1 MCKTTPLQHK
11 IQKRTGNGDLIANFL
26 ADTIEGKYPD
36 AKYHHKLEAAKLLAR
51 YGETGNDLN
60 RHSCGS
66 RNPAGQGEGSGE
78 GHSKFWGL
86 IPTPEELATAKHEEN
101 EQSPISPRERVR
113 VRGANNTPSP
123 STGEGWDGG
132 EQDKNPPHPVH
143 PVTYI
148 DILNYDI
155 AHLIRQET
163 GEGHTIAEFL
173 AHVMTRRDQPFTPK
187 KLRIRHVDRMAAAKE
202 ILRRGHGH
210 WGRKPKLKVYADDAE
225 DTNDYD
231 TLHTDLAKR
240 MREYNEHGTDAI
252 RFLLDVM
259 SDTSL
264 DPEEGYTWHHK
275 MSAAHELIR
284 RGWDTNYDKIT
295 PEMLQAYWQDQQSTR
310 LSIGQKK
317 QLAGLP
323 TFLDEYDHYDTTDY
337 QAIAEAIR
345 DQEDREEAADFKAA
359 SAPGRSPLSP
369 GERVRVRGN
378 TPASSPSETN
388 EATIDRHSCEA
399 CPRPR
404 SGSRNPA
411 ASRNPLSPRE
421 RARVRGNT
429 PASSPSENNAATP
442 TRHSREN
449 GNPAAPK
456 SPLSPR
462 ERARVRGTHNTPSFS
477 TAQRADEA
485 EHDNTSS
492 PSCTSMSVPPDEE
505 TTNPFVLSPALSL
518 SKGLSKD
525 EPASN
530 RMNNAASPNRHS
542 CKACP
547 RPRSGSRNPAASKS
561 PLSPRE
567 RARVRGTENTSHPS
581 TAQRADEAEH
591 DNTSSPSCTST
602 SIPPD
607 DLDCYYEPLTPED
620 QAIFNYNSLI
630 ESGEFEEGEI
640 TFVPPSEAAHRDY
653 AIALKQIREAAE
665 AEGIPL
671 LPNPLAGALKM
682 PTIRSP

>member
-26 ADTIEGKYPD
+26 ADTIEGKYSD

-51 YGETGNDLN
+51 YGSDQPE
-60 RHSCGS
+60 SEES
-66 RNPAGQGEGSGE
+66 Q
-78 GHSKFWGL
+78 FWGL
-86 IPTPEELATAKHEEN
+86 IPTPEELATAPSRHSCESRNPEG
-101 EQSPISPRERVR
+101 QG
-113 VRGANNTPSP
+113 GA
-123 STGEGWDGG
+123 D
-132 EQDKNPPHPVH
+132 NPPHPVH
-143 PVTYI
+143 PVSYA

-163 GEGHTIAEFL
+163 AEGHTIAEFL
-173 AHVMTRRDQPFTPK
+173 SHVMTRRDQPFTPK
-187 KLRIRHVDRMAAAKE
+187 KLRIRHTDRMAAAKE

-210 WGRKPKLKVYADDAE
+210 WGRKPKLKVYADDVE

-240 MREYNEHGTDAI
+240 MRDYNEHGTDAI

-259 SDTSL
+259 NDTSL

-275 MSAAHELIR
+275 MSAAHEIIR

-295 PEMLQAYWQDQQSTR
+295 SEMLQAYWQDQQSTR

-323 TFLDEYDHYDTTDY
+323 TFLDEYDHYDHYDREDY
-337 QAIAEAIR
+337 EAIAQSIR
-345 DQEDREEAADFKAA
+345 EQEDRAEAADLEVA

-378 TPASSPSETN
+378 TPASSASK
-388 EATIDRHSCEA
+388 S
-399 CPRPR
+399 
-404 SGSRNPA
+404 PA
-411 ASRNPLSPRE
+411 ERE
-421 RARVRGNT
+421 NGKQD
-429 PASSPSENNAATP
+429 PHYPQF

-449 GNPAAPK
+449 GNPAGQGAGTETTNPFV
-456 SPLSPR
+456 LSLSKD
-462 ERARVRGTHNTPSFS
+462 EFGSSTDNT
-477 TAQRADEA
+477 E
-485 EHDNTSS
+485 DNTSS
-492 PSCTSMSVPPDEE
+492 PSCTSMSV
-505 TTNPFVLSPALSL
+505 
-518 SKGLSKD
+518 
-525 EPASN
+525 
-530 RMNNAASPNRHS
+530 
-542 CKACP
+542 
-547 RPRSGSRNPAASKS
+547 
-561 PLSPRE
+561 
-567 RARVRGTENTSHPS
+567 
-581 TAQRADEAEH
+581 
-591 DNTSSPSCTST
+591 
-602 SIPPD
+602 PPD

-653 AIALKQIREAAE
+653 AIALNQIKEAAE
-665 AEGIPL
+665 SEGIPL
-671 LPNPLAGALKM
+671 LPNPLAGTLKM